1 MNEKIIH
8 GLIIGGIVLLVVI
21 AFLQIGE
28 KQTISSS
35 DNTHKIS
42 VTGSAEKDVLPDEVV
57 LSLTVLSE
65 GSDAKQ
71 VQEKNSQQMNTAIE
85 ALKNAGIKDN
95 EIETTQYSLY
105 PWQEWDQTT
114 QKNLNKGYRL
124 QQTISVTTTET
135 AKAGELLDLAVKNG
149 INTVDSMSFRLSNS
163 KEQQVKEA
171 LVAEASAK
179 AKEKAKMLAKS
190 LDVSLGDVLFVTE
203 SSYNPGPW
211 YYNGAMKTTA
221 IETAAAPTISPQQ
234 VKVSLQVNVDF
245 EIE

>member
-1 MNEKIIH
+1 MNDKTIH
-8 GLIIGGIVLLVVI
+8 GLIIGGIILTVVL
-21 AFLQIGE
+21 AFFQMAG
-28 KQTISSS
+28 KQTIISG

-71 VQEKNSQQMNTAIE
+71 VQEKNSQQMNTVIE

-135 AKAGELLDLAVKNG
+135 TKAGELLDLAVKNG
-149 INTVDSMSFRLSNS
+149 INTVDSISFRLSNS
-163 KEQQVKEA
+163 KEQQLKEE
-171 LVAEASAK
+171 LVAEATSK
-179 AKEKAKMLAKS
+179 AREKAKTLAKN

-221 IETAAAPTISPQQ
+221 METAAAPTISPQQ